1 MFNRY
6 YYFLLIKLVCHHQT
20 SLMRFL
26 LYRNCLNCLMK
37 MKTDSADRR
46 TYTFW
51 PWRLR
56 QPPQHFEQF
65 HNFAVFW
72 DFNAMS
78 IGNLVDWMTS
88 ILTSIAS
95 VSISSVSFYLMDWI
109 IIFSHYWNWQSWRC
123 DAIKFNSFSAL
134 SSSGWKLIQFY
145 VKCPWL
151 KHIGYLITWWWYYD
165 CWW

>member
-37 MKTDSADRR
+37 MKTDSSDRR

-109 IIFSHYWNWQSWRC
+109 IFLVIIGTDSHE
-123 DAIKFNSFSAL
+123 DAMQLN
-134 SSSGWKLIQFY
+134 LIPSVHLAHLAGSLYNF
-145 VKCPWL
+145 
-151 KHIGYLITWWWYYD
+151 T
-165 CWW
+165 